1 MILHPIFLSKVC
13 VDYAAHGSRGPR
25 EGPKRHD
32 SGVANSMKPPALAF
46 NAARPESGGA
56 EKHAGA
62 RADAAA
68 RAPPA
73 SRQPPEADPPPEAA
87 LVT

>member
-1 MILHPIFLSKVC
+1 
-13 VDYAAHGSRGPR
+13 
-25 EGPKRHD
+25 
-32 SGVANSMKPPALAF
+32 MKPPALAF

-68 RAPPA
+68 ARDRPRG
-73 SRQPPEADPPPEAA
+73 SPPEADPTPEAA